1 MDAIS
6 LLTADHRDVERHFK
20 AFEKAGERAYATKGK
35 AVEAIIEA
43 LSVHAV
49 IEELVFY
56 PAARRA
62 RTESTGLVLE
72 SLEEHHIVKW
82 VLSELESMEP
92 TDERFN
98 AKVTVLIEQVRHHVE
113 EEEQDLFPKIREAL
127 TEEHLAELGE
137 ELEAAKKVAPTRPH
151 PRSPDTPPGNLFAG
165 LVAGGVDAV
174 RDVIKAV
181 TPKR

>member
-1 MDAIS
+1 MDAIAV
-6 LLTADHRDVERHFK
+6 LTADHKEVEKNFK
-20 AFEKAGERAYATKGK
+20 DFERAGDRAFATKGK
-35 AVEAIIEA
+35 LVDAIIEA

-62 RTESTGLVLE
+62 GTDSTDMVLE

-82 VLSELESMEP
+82 VLSELAGMEP
-92 TDERFN
+92 TDERFD
-98 AKVTVLIEQVRHHVE
+98 AKVTVLIENVRHHVH
-113 EEEQDLFPKIREAL
+113 EEEQDLFPKIQAAL
-127 TEEHLAELGE
+127 SDEHLAELGDQ
-137 ELEAAKKVAPTRPH
+137 LEAAKKVAPTRPH

-165 LVAGGVDAV
+165 LIAGSVDWA
-174 RDVIKAV
+174 RDVLKAV